1 MDKLSLCIDLHK
13 LIRYLGYMDK
23 NQSLSVLAAL
33 SQETRLDAFRL
44 LVKLAPDGL
53 PAGEVAKRLGVVQ
66 NTMSAHLGVLARSGL
81 IHTRRKGRT
90 VEYGVDYESVRG
102 FLAFLMQDCCQ
113 GEPEICSPL
122 FDLIDCDH

>member
-1 MDKLSLCIDLHK
+1 MDKTDSLAA
-13 LIRYLGYMDK
+13 
-23 NQSLSVLAAL
+23 LAAL

-53 PAGEVAKRLGVVQ
+53 PAGEIAKRLDVVQ

-81 IHTRRKGRT
+81 LCSRRKGRI
-90 VEYGVDYESVRG
+90 VEYRVDYESVRG

-113 GEPEICSPL
+113 GEPEICAPL
-122 FDLIDCDH
+122 LELVDCDH

>member
-1 MDKLSLCIDLHK
+1 MDKKQSMEV
-13 LIRYLGYMDK
+13 LG
-23 NQSLSVLAAL
+23 AL

-53 PAGEVAKRLGVVQ
+53 PAGEIGDRLNIVQ

-81 IHTRRKGRT
+81 IRSRRKGRT
-90 VEYGVDYESVRG
+90 IEYAVDYAAVRD

-122 FDLIDCDH
+122 FELVDCDHK

>member
-1 MDKLSLCIDLHK
+1 MDKTDSLTA
-13 LIRYLGYMDK
+13 
-23 NQSLSVLAAL
+23 LAAL

-44 LVKLAPDGL
+44 LVKLAPSGL
-53 PAGEVAKRLGVVQ
+53 PAGEIANRLDVVQ

-81 IHTRRKGRT
+81 VCSARKGRV
-90 VEYGVDYESVRG
+90 VEYRVDYERVRG

-122 FDLIDCDH
+122 LELVTCDR

>member
-1 MDKLSLCIDLHK
+1 MDK
-13 LIRYLGYMDK
+13 RE
-23 NQSLSVLAAL
+23 SLSALAAL
-33 SQETRLDAFRL
+33 GQETRLDVFRL

-53 PAGEVAKRLGVVQ
+53 PAGEIAKRLDVVQ

-81 IHTRRKGRT
+81 ICSRRKGRII
-90 VEYGVDYESVRG
+90 EYGVDYESVRG

-122 FDLIDCDH
+122 FERLVCEP